1 MGDERAI
8 GFAMASWARKFYAKR
23 RDIALGESGDVEVFA
38 YIKRGR
44 RNCVAA
50 GTPPDSRLNELIALG
65 RRRFVLVF
73 ILVLVLWFLW
83 LLRLWTLL
91 RSRRRLLLLF
101 LLRLRLL
108 LLLWLLLH
116 VLLLFRLPL
125 LLLRLRISL
134 RGRRGI
140 GRRDR
145 RRPFVAG
152 RSVRLCVRW
161 RGARSRVGRIRRPDR
176 CRLVVSILARRFVR
190 LRVRASVAGFRSVI
204 RSVP

>member
-23 RDIALGESGDVEVFA
+23 RDIALGENGDVEAFA
-38 YIKRGR
+38 YIKKGR
-44 RNCVAA
+44 RTCFRA

-134 RGRRGI
+134 RGRRGV
-140 GRRDR
+140 GRRGRPRPVLCR
-145 RRPFVAG
+145 RAVPVCG
-152 RSVRLCVRW
+152 
-161 RGARSRVGRIRRPDR
+161 
-176 CRLVVSILARRFVR
+176 
-190 LRVRASVAGFRSVI
+190 RASG
-204 RSVP
+204 

>member
-1 MGDERAI
+1 
-8 GFAMASWARKFYAKR
+8 MASWARKFYAKR
-23 RDIALGESGDVEVFA
+23 RDNALRGSGDAEAFA
-38 YIKRGR
+38 SIKKGPMT
-44 RNCVAA
+44 CLAA
-50 GTPPDSRLNELIALG
+50 GTPPDSRLNELVALG
-65 RRRFVLVF
+65 GSRFVLVF

-161 RGARSRVGRIRRPDR
+161 RGARSLVGRVRRPNR
-176 CRLVVSILARRFVR
+176 CRLVVPLVAGRFVR
-190 LRVRASVAGFRSVI
+190 LPVGALDA
-204 RSVP
+204 

>member
-23 RDIALGESGDVEVFA
+23 RDIALGESGDVEAFA
-38 YIKRGR
+38 SIKKGR
-44 RNCVAA
+44 RTCLAA

-91 RSRRRLLLLF
+91 RSRRRLLLFF
-101 LLRLRLL
+101 LLRLPLFFL
-108 LLLWLLLH
+108 FWLLLH

-125 LLLRLRISL
+125 LLLQPPNFPC
-134 RGRRGI
+134 GR
-140 GRRDR
+140 
-145 RRPFVAG
+145 P
-152 RSVRLCVRW
+152 
-161 RGARSRVGRIRRPDR
+161 
-176 CRLVVSILARRFVR
+176 
-190 LRVRASVAGFRSVI
+190 
-204 RSVP
+204 